1 MMRSIRWKLTSSYL
15 LLVVLVLV
23 IVTAYVTQ
31 ALHRSYVSTYAYVVA
46 TQAKVISLMMREYA
60 GKRNLAELQPMAQTL
75 KWRKEA
81 IIALIDASG
90 RSTGP
95 DAGGSIELEQAF
107 AGEERQAV
115 RSARATSDT

>member
-81 IIALIDASG
+81 IIALIDA
-90 RSTGP
+90 TGP
-95 DAGGSIELEQAF
+95 PP
-107 AGEERQAV
+107 V
-115 RSARATSDT
+115 RMRPP